1 MLEGNPEIKD
11 KMMSYIPLGRMGTR
25 TEIAES
31 AVFLASDLIS
41 SLITGAVLVVD
52 GGAWLG
58 GGGGPMKSML

>member
-1 MLEGNPEIKD
+1 MLEGSPEVKD

-31 AVFLASDLIS
+31 AVFLASDLSSYIS
-41 SLITGAVLVVD
+41 GAVLVVD